1 MARSLGIFTS
11 IVAAAAMVSCGGEA
25 PPPALAPAASAP
37 AAPVATNSVEP
48 PPAAPTAP
56 AASTAAPKP
65 PKLAAPSPVAK
76 YTGFA
81 KPESVLYDVDNDRYL
96 VSNVNGNPNDKD
108 NNGFISVL
116 SPDGQVTNLKWIEGG
131 KNKVK
136 LDAPTGSAIVKGVL
150 YVADLTTVRMFDL
163 KTGAP
168 KGAIAIPG
176 ATLLNDVAAAPDG
189 KVYVSDSGFKI
200 GATGNLEATS
210 SDAMYVIEKGK
221 AKALAKTTDLHM
233 PNGVAWTDKGLVVC
247 SSGAPEVFRLDEKGA
262 KQDVTTTAPPGGRLD
277 GLVSVGDSL
286 LVTSHEASAVL
297 RGKLGGTFEVA
308 IPEQKTPTDIGYDTK
323 RGRVLVPHVMEDTVD
338 VYELR

>member
-1 MARSLGIFTS
+1 MARSRGIFSS
-11 IVAAAAMVSCGGEA
+11 IAAAAAMVSCGGET
-25 PPPALAPAASAP
+25 PPPALAPAASAS

-48 PPAAPTAP
+48 PPAAPPAP
-56 AASTAAPKP
+56 AASTAAPEP
-65 PKLAAPSPVAK
+65 PKPAAPSPVAR

-81 KPESVLYDVDNDRYL
+81 KPESVLYDADNDRYL
-96 VSNVNGNPNDKD
+96 VSNINGNPDDRD

-131 KNKVK
+131 KAKVK
-136 LDAPTGSAIVKGVL
+136 LDAPAGSAISKGVL

-168 KGAIAIPG
+168 KGEIAIPG
-176 ATLLNDVAAAPDG
+176 TTLLNDVAAAPDG

-221 AKALAKTTDLHM
+221 AKALVKTTDLHM
-233 PNGVAWTDKGLVVC
+233 PNGLAWTDKGLVVC

-262 KQDVTTTAPPGGRLD
+262 RQDVTTTAPGGRLD
-277 GLVSVGDSL
+277 GLISLGDAL
-286 LVTSHEASAVL
+286 LVTSHDASAVL

-308 IPEQKTPTDIGYDTK
+308 IPEQKTPADIGYDTK
-323 RGRVLVPHVMEDTVD
+323 RGRVLVPHVMVDTVD

>member
-1 MARSLGIFTS
+1 
-11 IVAAAAMVSCGGEA
+11 
-25 PPPALAPAASAP
+25 
-37 AAPVATNSVEP
+37 VAT
-48 PPAAPTAP
+48 
-56 AASTAAPKP
+56 
-65 PKLAAPSPVAK
+65 

-81 KPESVLYDVDNDRYL
+81 RPESVLYDADNDRYL
-96 VSNVNGNPNDKD
+96 VSNVNGNPHDRD

-131 KNKVK
+131 RNKVK
-136 LDAPTGSAIVKGVL
+136 LDAPTGSAIVNGVL

-163 KTGAP
+163 ATGAP
-168 KGAIAIPG
+168 KGEIPIPG
-176 ATLLNDVAAAPDG
+176 TTLLNDVAAAPDG
-189 KVYVSDSGFKI
+189 RVYVSDSGFKI

-210 SDAMYVIEKGK
+210 SDAVYVVEKGK
-221 AKALAKTTDLHM
+221 ARALAKSTGLRM
-233 PNGVAWTDKGLVVC
+233 PNGLAWTDNGLVVC

-262 KQDVTTTAPPGGRLD
+262 RQDLTTTAPGGRLD

-323 RGRVLVPHVMEDTVD
+323 RGRVLVPHVMVDTVD

>member
-1 MARSLGIFTS
+1 MARALGVFTS
-11 IVAAAAMVSCGGEA
+11 TVAAAAMVCCGGET

-37 AAPVATNSVEP
+37 AAPIATSSAEP
-48 PPAAPTAP
+48 PPAAPASP
-56 AASTAAPKP
+56 AASTAAPEP
-65 PKLAAPSPVAK
+65 PRLAAPSPVAK

-81 KPESVLYDVDNDRYL
+81 KPESVLYDADNDRYL
-96 VSNVNGNPNDKD
+96 VSNVNGNPGDRD
-108 NNGFISVL
+108 NNGFISAL

-131 KNKVK
+131 KNEVK

-168 KGAIAIPG
+168 KGEIAIPG
-176 ATLLNDVAAAPDG
+176 TTLLNDVAAAPDG
-189 KVYVSDSGFKI
+189 RVYVSDSGFTI
-200 GATGNLEATS
+200 GAAGNLEATS
-210 SDAMYVIEKGK
+210 SDALYVIEKGK
-221 AKALAKTTDLHM
+221 ARALAKSTGLRM
-233 PNGVAWTDKGLVVC
+233 PNGLAWTDKGLVVC
-247 SSGAPEVFRLDEKGA
+247 SSGAPEVFRLDDKGA
-262 KQDVTTTAPPGGRLD
+262 RQDVTTTAPGGRLD

-323 RGRVLVPHVMEDTVD
+323 RGRVLVPHVMVDTVD

>member
-1 MARSLGIFTS
+1 MARLPGTFTPVVV
-11 IVAAAAMVSCGGEA
+11 VAAMASCGGEA
-25 PPPALAPAASAP
+25 PPRALAPAASAP
-37 AAPVATNSVEP
+37 PAAPAAASSVESPPAPPSAPVAPSSPRLT
-48 PPAAPTAP
+48 
-56 AASTAAPKP
+56 
-65 PKLAAPSPVAK
+65 APSPVAT

-81 KPESVLYDVDNDRYL
+81 MPESVLYDADNDRYL
-96 VSNVNGNPNDKD
+96 VSNVNGNPSDKD

-116 SPDGQVTNLKWIEGG
+116 SPDGQVTNLRWIEGG

-150 YVADLTTVRMFDL
+150 YVADLKTVRMFDL
-163 KTGAP
+163 TTGAP
-168 KGAIAIPG
+168 KGEIAIPG

-189 KVYVSDSGFKI
+189 TVYVSDSGFTI

-210 SDAMYVIEKGK
+210 SDAVYVIEKGK
-221 AKALAKTTDLHM
+221 ARLLAKTTDMHM
-233 PNGVAWTDKGLVVC
+233 PNGIAWTDRGLVVC

-262 KQDVTTTAPPGGRLD
+262 RQDVTTTAPGGRLD

-297 RGKLGGTFEVA
+297 RGKLGGPFEIA

-323 RGRVLVPHVMEDTVD
+323 RGRVLVPHVMEDRVD
-338 VYELR
+338 VHELK